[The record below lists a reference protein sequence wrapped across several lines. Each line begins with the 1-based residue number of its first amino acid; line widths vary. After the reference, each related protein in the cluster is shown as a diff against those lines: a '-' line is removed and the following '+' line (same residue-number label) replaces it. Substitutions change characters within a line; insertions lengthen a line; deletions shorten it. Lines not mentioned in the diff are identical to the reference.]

1 LENTK
6 NTLSYKVY
14 DRPGKKMSQD
24 ELQKLYCELLD
35 VAKTCLDE
43 IPDYQCL
50 SGRKEE
56 FDRLIISVVRNESG
70 KLLGFCSSYILD
82 GGELGNIFHLGLTCV
97 RPEGRGLKFTH
108 TLTSK
113 VVQHFLFKY
122 SLFKPSWVTNVA
134 CVLSSLGN
142 VSMYFDDVY
151 PSPAVKSPCSEQM
164 KVATLINLKYRNEL
178 YVSSKANFNKETFV
192 FEESVLGNMFQKEA
206 FDKRYLHR
214 NNDLNDYFR
223 NLMNFERGDEVLQV
237 GKVSLLTFP
246 SYFFRKIK
254 MRFFSSFPKFI
265 SLPSN

>member
-1 LENTK
+1 
-6 NTLSYKVY
+6 
-14 DRPGKKMSQD
+14 MSQD
-24 ELQKLYCELLD
+24 DLQKFHFELLN

-43 IPDYQCL
+43 IPNYQCL

-70 KLLGFCSSYILD
+70 KMLGFCSSYILD
-82 GGELGNIFHLGLTCV
+82 GGALGNILHLGLTCV
-97 RPEGRGLKFTH
+97 SPEARGLKFTH

-122 SLFKPSWVTNVA
+122 SLFKSSWVTNVA

-151 PSPAVKSPCSEQM
+151 PSPAVKAPCSEQM
-164 KVATLINLKYRNEL
+164 KVASLINLKYRNEL
-178 YVSSKANFNKETFV
+178 YVPRKAKFNKDTFV

-214 NNDLNDYFR
+214 NNELNDYFR
-223 NLMNFERGDEVLQV
+223 NLMNFERGDEILQV
-237 GKVSLLTFP
+237 GKVSLMTFP

-254 MRFFSSFPKFI
+254 TRFCNTLPKFI